1 MFWQVH
7 FKKLG
12 IHAWKV
18 DFDFNPAFPLE
29 FRFFICIFF
38 NSEVSNCRH
47 KLHDRKY
54 TVSSFQKTSEWENP
68 WCTRGFVWLLFDLS
82 NFEFFFPP
90 FISLLKT
97 TREAEVVTELPRFWF
112 ERDELQCTIHNKQWH
127 TKRQLASLVT
137 YSCWNLDSSRTQKKK
152 LNSSEAVQI
161 QFQTVE
167 FFSFTSFPNEYIRKF
182 SIISKYCLSN

>member
-1 MFWQVH
+1 MVLKWFSIACAFPFEFQVFFSFH
-7 FKKLG
+7 NSLNNKAEMIGNVLTGSFKKKLG

-38 NSEVSNCRH
+38 YSEVSNCRH

-54 TVSSFQKTSEWENP
+54 IVSSFQKMSEWENP

-97 TREAEVVTELPRFWF
+97 TREAEVVTVLPRFRF
-112 ERDELQCTIHNKQWH
+112 ERDELQHNKQWH

-137 YSCWNLDSSRTQKKK
+137 YSCWNMDSSRKKK
-152 LNSSEAVQI
+152 Q
-161 QFQTVE
+161 
-167 FFSFTSFPNEYIRKF
+167 K
-182 SIISKYCLSN
+182 